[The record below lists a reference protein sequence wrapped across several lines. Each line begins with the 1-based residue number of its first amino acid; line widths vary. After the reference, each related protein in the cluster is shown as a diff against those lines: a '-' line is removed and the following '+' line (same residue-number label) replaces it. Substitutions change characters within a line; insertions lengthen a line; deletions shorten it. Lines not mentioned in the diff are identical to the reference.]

1 MPELL
6 PKINS
11 PEDLR
16 RLQIVELPRLADEI
30 RREIIAVVSRNHGHL
45 ASNLGAV
52 ELALALHYCF
62 DFLKDRLVW
71 DVGHQCYTHKLLTGR
86 RERFHTLRQHDG
98 LSGFPDRTESPYD
111 PFTTGHAG
119 TAISSA
125 LGLACGDALTG
136 QSRKVVAV
144 VGDGAMGAGMSFE
157 GLNQAGHLRKNI
169 LVVLNDNRMAISC
182 TVGAL
187 SNYLTAVRSAPLYSD
202 FKKEIHHLLNMVPVF
217 GRRMEEALEH
227 LKAAVKK
234 SMAPGQMFEELGFRY
249 FGPVDGHDIPV
260 LIETLNEVKRAE
272 GPVLLHV
279 VTEKGK
285 GFLPAWQNPTR
296 FHSAKSF
303 QVENGQV
310 IEAEEDPGVSSYTKV
325 ASMALADMARS
336 DRRIVAI
343 TAAMPDGT
351 GLAAFGK
358 EFPDRFL
365 DVGICEQHAL
375 GLAAGLAASG
385 MKPVVAVYS
394 TFLQR
399 AYDQLFHEISLQ
411 KTGVVLLVDRA
422 GLVGDDGPT
431 HHGVFDIA
439 YLRHLPGL
447 VLMAPKDGAELRQML
462 RLALAS
468 EAPCAIRYPRA
479 NVPMLTL
486 SEPAAA
492 FRIGEAET
500 LRTGLEVAIFAYGA
514 MVQVAAGAAERLA
527 GQGIEAAVINARFA
541 KPLDK
546 AAILDAFTTRRAVI
560 TIEDHSL
567 AGGFGSAVL
576 ELASDAGADTR
587 KLVRLGIPDQFVEHG
602 ARSLLLRNLGLDP
615 EGLQAAVMRLVGQPQ
630 PAPKCLATATAG

>member
-234 SMAPGQMFEELGFRY
+234 SM
-249 FGPVDGHDIPV
+249 
-260 LIETLNEVKRAE
+260 
-272 GPVLLHV
+272 
-279 VTEKGK
+279 
-285 GFLPAWQNPTR
+285 
-296 FHSAKSF
+296 
-303 QVENGQV
+303 
-310 IEAEEDPGVSSYTKV
+310 
-325 ASMALADMARS
+325 
-336 DRRIVAI
+336 
-343 TAAMPDGT
+343 
-351 GLAAFGK
+351 
-358 EFPDRFL
+358 
-365 DVGICEQHAL
+365 
-375 GLAAGLAASG
+375 
-385 MKPVVAVYS
+385 
-394 TFLQR
+394 
-399 AYDQLFHEISLQ
+399 
-411 KTGVVLLVDRA
+411 
-422 GLVGDDGPT
+422 
-431 HHGVFDIA
+431 
-439 YLRHLPGL
+439 
-447 VLMAPKDGAELRQML
+447 
-462 RLALAS
+462 
-468 EAPCAIRYPRA
+468 
-479 NVPMLTL
+479 
-486 SEPAAA
+486 
-492 FRIGEAET
+492 
-500 LRTGLEVAIFAYGA
+500 
-514 MVQVAAGAAERLA
+514 
-527 GQGIEAAVINARFA
+527 
-541 KPLDK
+541 
-546 AAILDAFTTRRAVI
+546 
-560 TIEDHSL
+560 
-567 AGGFGSAVL
+567 
-576 ELASDAGADTR
+576 
-587 KLVRLGIPDQFVEHG
+587 
-602 ARSLLLRNLGLDP
+602 
-615 EGLQAAVMRLVGQPQ
+615 
-630 PAPKCLATATAG
+630 